1 MANNRYIL
9 TDAGRNMLAKT
20 GSSLNALTFSGI
32 KISSTAYAAEQIP
45 ALTTLNGVQ
54 HSVSLTSNEVV
65 NGATAKLTAEVSN
78 NHVTVDYSWQS
89 TGVYALNSR
98 DNEILFAVGINSEAI
113 PMRTITEDGLKTR
126 IINIYLTTNNAEN
139 VSVRVSMDG
148 YLNQAALE
156 TAKKEIF
163 NTIFPIGRLWIDF
176 GNTDPNAQFPW
187 MTWVKIGEGQALVSA
202 GNTYKVGNSYGANS
216 KTISIAQLPKH
227 QFNFTTNSAEGH
239 QHYTTNGIYE
249 LGFDVAGNGDSNNGD
264 PLRIAYGDDRPYHNL
279 RIEAKTSWGGRHAH
293 NGTTEY
299 LGEGKAID
307 FMQRSIA
314 VNVWQRTK

>member
-9 TDAGRNMLAKT
+9 TDVGRNMLAKA

-32 KISSTAYAAEQIP
+32 KISSTAYTADRIP
-45 ALTTLNGVQ
+45 ALTVLGGVQ

-65 NGATAKLTAEVSN
+65 NGATAKLTAEISN
-78 NHVTVDYSWQS
+78 NHVTTAYSWQS
-89 TGVYALNSR
+89 TGVYALDSSG
-98 DNEILFAVGINSEAI
+98 NEALFAVGINSEAI
-113 PMRTITEDGLKTR
+113 SMKTIAEDGLKTR
-126 IINIYLTTNNAEN
+126 IINIYLTTDNAEN
-139 VSVRVSMDG
+139 VSVQVSMDG

-176 GNTDPNAQFPW
+176 GDTNPNAQFPW
-187 MTWVKIGEGQALVSA
+187 MTWVKVGEGQALLSA

-227 QFNFTTNSAEGH
+227 QFRFKTNSSGNHRH
-239 QHYTTNGIYE
+239 QTTSGIYE
-249 LGFDVAGNGDSNNGD
+249 LGWDVAGKGETNGGD
-264 PLRIAYGDDRPYHNL
+264 PLRIAYGDDRPYHNN
-279 RIEAKTSWGGRHAH
+279 RIEAKTSWDGNHQH
-293 NGTTEY
+293 DGTTEY
-299 LGEGKAID
+299 LGEGKTID
-307 FMQRSIA
+307 FMQKSIA

>member
-9 TDAGRNMLAKT
+9 TDAGRNLLAKA

-32 KISSTAYAAEQIP
+32 KISSTAYTADQIP
-45 ALTTLNGVQ
+45 TLTTLNGVQ

-65 NGATAKLTAEVSN
+65 NGTTAKLTAEISN
-78 NHVTVDYSWQS
+78 NHVTTAYSWQS

-113 PMRTITEDGLKTR
+113 PMKTITEDGLKTR

-139 VSVRVSMDG
+139 VSVQVSMDG

-163 NTIFPIGRLWIDF
+163 NTIFPIGRLWLDF
-176 GNTDPNAQFPW
+176 GDTNPNTQFPW
-187 MTWVKIGEGQALVSA
+187 MTWVKVGEGQALVSA

-216 KTISIAQLPKH
+216 KTISIPQLPKH
-227 QFNFTTNSAEGH
+227 RFSFTTNSAGNH
-239 QHYTTNGIYE
+239 WHYTTNGISE
-249 LGFDVAGNGDSNNGD
+249 LGFDVAGKGETDNGD
-264 PLRIAYGDDRPYHNL
+264 PLRIAYGDDRPYHNN
-279 RIEAKTSWGGRHAH
+279 RIEAKTTW
-293 NGTTEY
+293 NGEHKHTGVTDY
-299 LGEGKAID
+299 LGEGTAID
-307 FMQRSIA
+307 FMQKSIA

>member
-1 MANNRYIL
+1 MTNNRYVL
-9 TDAGRNMLAKT
+9 TDAGRNMLAKA

-32 KISSTAYAAEQIP
+32 KISSTAYTAGQIP

-65 NGATAKLTAEVSN
+65 NGTTAKLTAEISN
-78 NHVTVDYSWQS
+78 NHVTTAYGWQS
-89 TGVYALNSR
+89 TGVYALNSNN
-98 DNEILFAVGINSEAI
+98 NEALFAVGINSEAI
-113 PMRTITEDGLKTR
+113 PMKTIAEDGLKTR
-126 IINIYLTTNNAEN
+126 IINIYLTTDNAEN
-139 VSVRVSMDG
+139 VSVQVSMDG

-176 GNTDPNAQFPW
+176 GNTDPNTQFPW
-187 MTWVKIGEGQALVSA
+187 MTWVKVGEGQALISA
-202 GNTYKVGNSYGANS
+202 GTTYKTGNSYGANS
-216 KTISIAQLPKH
+216 KTISIAQLPEH
-227 QFNFTTNSAEGH
+227 RFSFTTNSDGDH
-239 QHYTTNGIYE
+239 WHYTTNGIYE

-264 PLRIAYGDDRPYHNL
+264 PLRIAYGDDRPYHNN
-279 RIEAKTSWGGRHAH
+279 RIEAKTSWGGRHKH
-293 NGTTEY
+293 NGVTNF

-307 FMQRSIA
+307 FMQKSFA